1 MNAVMTP
8 RLASLFES
16 TLSARP
22 VYDPSM
28 HPRDFKLHRNQTAL
42 MQSLLLVMPRGF
54 RWWTSG
60 TLSPLKVEPFLVKM
74 HDQFGV
80 LDSPMRRSRRKL
92 RGGTGVQLFLH
103 PTADGSRFNFW
114 LVATSEL
121 AEQGM
126 RDGWD
131 IEGPNRLKLED
142 KYMLAQTPKPNEGT
156 TWTWKMQ
163 KDYAR
168 DWEFRMIDL
177 ARRDQPK
184 QMSDAIRAL
193 EAMPRWNGIRNNVW
207 KILEKGKRIW
217 EVEHKSQPDLL
228 RSVYFPKTKEL
239 RPITRIAA
247 FADPPMT
254 IGIWLDA
261 YSTRLEKV
269 DLTASEE
276 TPTAS
281 LRRSKIKGETDGAI
295 QA

>member
-1 MNAVMTP
+1 MT
-8 RLASLFES
+8 RRKADMQGSKLS
-16 TLSARP
+16 TWA
-22 VYDPSM
+22 VYDSAM
-28 HPRDFKLHRNQTAL
+28 HARDFKLHRNQTAL

-60 TLSPLKVEPFLVKM
+60 TLSPLKVEAFLGKM

-121 AEQGM
+121 VGQGM

-131 IEGPNRLKLED
+131 IEGPNRLRLED
-142 KYMLAQTPKPNEGT
+142 KYMLAQTPKPKEGT

-163 KDYAR
+163 KEYAR
-168 DWEFRMIDL
+168 DWEFRIIDL

-184 QMSDAIRAL
+184 QISDAIRAL

-217 EVEHKSQPDLL
+217 EAEHKNHPDLL

-247 FADPPMT
+247 FSDPPLT
-254 IGIWLDA
+254 VGIWLDA
-261 YSTRLEKV
+261 YMTRLDSV

-276 TPTAS
+276 NPTPT
-281 LRRSKIKGETDGAI
+281 LRRARPPGDADGAI
-295 QA
+295 SA

>member
-1 MNAVMTP
+1 MQ
-8 RLASLFES
+8 
-16 TLSARP
+16 
-22 VYDPSM
+22 
-28 HPRDFKLHRNQTAL
+28 PRDFKLHRNQTAL
-42 MQSLLLVMPRGF
+42 MQSLLLVVPRGF

-60 TLSPLKVEPFLVKM
+60 SLPPLRVEAFLTKM
-74 HDQFGV
+74 HDQLGV
-80 LDSPMRRSRRKL
+80 LDSPMKRSRRKL
-92 RGGTGVQLFLH
+92 RGGAGVQIFLH

-121 AEQGM
+121 GNQGM

-142 KYMLAQTPKPNEGT
+142 KYMLAQTPKPKEGT

-163 KDYAR
+163 KEYAR

-184 QMSDAIRAL
+184 QMSAAIRAL
-193 EAMPRWNGIRNNVW
+193 EAMPRWNGIRKNVW

-217 EVEHKSQPDLL
+217 EVEHKNQLDLL
-228 RSVYFPKTKEL
+228 RAVHFPKTKEL

-254 IGIWLDA
+254 VGIWLDA
-261 YSTRLEKV
+261 YSIRLEKV
-269 DLTASEE
+269 DLTASEDN
-276 TPTAS
+276 PTAT
-281 LRRSKIKGETDGAI
+281 LRRVRDTGVNDGTLSA
-295 QA
+295 

>member
-1 MNAVMTP
+1 MTRRSKP
-8 RLASLFES
+8 QGLLKLS
-16 TLSARP
+16 TQP
-22 VYDPSM
+22 VYHAAM

-74 HDQFGV
+74 HAQFGV

-92 RGGTGVQLFLH
+92 RGGTGVQIFLH

-114 LVATSEL
+114 LVATAEL
-121 AEQGM
+121 AGQGM
-126 RDGWD
+126 QDGWD
-131 IEGPNRLKLED
+131 VEGPNRLKLED
-142 KYMLAQTPKPNEGT
+142 KYMLAQTPKPKEGT

-163 KDYAR
+163 KEYAR

-217 EVEHKSQPDLL
+217 EAEHKNHPDLL

-239 RPITRIAA
+239 RPITRISA
-247 FADPPMT
+247 FADPPLT
-254 IGIWLDA
+254 VGIWLDA
-261 YSTRLEKV
+261 YTTRLDSI

-276 TPTAS
+276 SPTAT
-281 LRRSKIKGETDGAI
+281 LRRARPPGEADGVISA
-295 QA
+295 

>member
-1 MNAVMTP
+1 
-8 RLASLFES
+8 
-16 TLSARP
+16 
-22 VYDPSM
+22 M
-28 HPRDFKLHRNQTAL
+28 HARDFKLHRNQTAL

-60 TLSPLKVEPFLVKM
+60 TLSPLKVEPFLGKM

-103 PTADGSRFNFW
+103 PTADASRFNFW
-114 LVATSEL
+114 MVATSEL
-121 AEQGM
+121 AGQGM

-142 KYMLAQTPKPNEGT
+142 KYMLAQTPKPKEGT

-217 EVEHKSQPDLL
+217 EVEHKNQPDLL
-228 RSVYFPKTKEL
+228 RAVYFPKTKEL

-254 IGIWLDA
+254 FGIWIDA
-261 YSTRLEKV
+261 YMSRLKNV

-276 TPTAS
+276 NPTAT
-281 LRRSKIKGETDGAI
+281 LRRVRPPGGTDGAI
-295 QA
+295 SA